1 MVTVTHHA
9 NINVSAHGL
18 RLVHRDCLFNVA
30 IKLGPI
36 KLWKGIHVDF
46 RVGRV
51 KNKSCV
57 MLLLEVS
64 HHMKGC
70 LKVSLAS
77 ICKVCVCVE
86 ATWFQGVVCCKA
98 CDSNC

>member
-9 NINVSAHGL
+9 NIGISFQRL
-18 RLVHRDCLFNVA
+18 RHIHKDCLFNVTM
-30 IKLGPI
+30 IFCPI

-46 RVGRV
+46 RVGQV
-51 KNKSCV
+51 KNKLCV

-70 LKVSLAS
+70 PKVS
-77 ICKVCVCVE
+77 IERIRKVR
-86 ATWFQGVVCCKA
+86 G
-98 CDSNC
+98 